1 MPQRA
6 SSNEPQLPEA
16 VRQRIA
22 QDLAAGRTIALP
34 PSELARADVREHL
47 PELLADLGR
56 LADGG
61 VPRLQVPGYQVLGE
75 IGHGGMSTVYLANHE
90 ALGRHVALKIV
101 PNWLGGQE
109 RARERLLNEARAMA
123 RLSHPNIVTIHD
135 IVEHGDT
142 VAIAMEWIDGL
153 TLAGLLRALP
163 EQPCAED
170 MVILRTSLGTGD
182 DAPDQLEATATR
194 TFVRMMVGV
203 AQAVHH
209 VHQHGL
215 LHLDIKPSNVLV
227 RRDGTPLLAD
237 FGVVREIDLALT
249 HTHSFAGTP
258 IYAAPEQLRRDDRS
272 FGPRTDVYGLGITLY
287 ELLARCQPLRQE
299 GLTKML
305 QDIQA
310 GRIPALATR
319 AQVPEDLANIVHK
332 AISPDPARRY
342 ESAAAFAQDLQAFL
356 DGRQVS
362 ARPLTRLERAQ
373 RWVRAEP
380 WKAMVAGVLL
390 VLVPIS
396 VGLGGKLLAELP
408 RSNLQLEREQR
419 EHNAELVHTGF
430 QRFLITERDHE
441 DFLAELRRARAKT
454 PKDPNLVAC
463 LCTML
468 SQDQPA
474 ACLAEI
480 QLAKDDGHGSPGLTA
495 LEERVRRGGLF
506 FDEATIEALRN
517 SKSSRLD
524 RLLAILDRI
533 RWQLNTQTEL
543 DLPDLAQDLEM
554 LMGIAEPDPL
564 LRGLRTWVAALE
576 GDRATLRICDE
587 VLASRWPDDI
597 YAQSWRLLAKDLVD
611 PTESQALARELLQQH
626 DGSALLWGLLARSH
640 RISGKLAES
649 LAAYEE
655 CQKRAKKPSFTVAC
669 YQARAL
675 ADLGKVDEAKACLPP
690 QDPTRPWPSSCRLLA
705 EERIDPAAAEAQ
717 YRQLLTGDRPP
728 LVLLVQGVDF
738 ALEKKDA
745 ELVEALCRRGRALF
759 PERHAFRW
767 TLADMCW
774 RNDRLEEEK
783 RHAEAAELL
792 RGLVVPKGRVDY
804 YGLGLAKTLVYR
816 REWSWLLQ
824 HSGRWAQFSKTKVY
838 LAKYFQGLAHARLGH
853 HDEAAACFAAHKQLA
868 VQDNPTGKARHYFE
882 SFAEDL
888 GLRVDPQRPA
898 SQRYPQV
905 DRQLCEHL
913 IPELESRNRT
923 KRNPWWSLILAEF
936 HDAGGNRDKA
946 LDYAKLARGQLPSAA
961 AGTPAD
967 LAERIDAAITRFSQR

>member
-6 SSNEPQLPEA
+6 NSDEPQLPED

-34 PSELARADVREHL
+34 PSELARADVRERL

-61 VPRLQVPGYQVLGE
+61 SSRLQVPGYRVLGE

-101 PNWLGGQE
+101 PNWLGGHE

-135 IVEHGDT
+135 IVDHGDT

-170 MVILRTSLGTGD
+170 MVILRTSLGTAS
-182 DAPDQLEATATR
+182 DAPDRLETTATR
-194 TFVRMMVGV
+194 TFVRMMIDV
-203 AQAVHH
+203 AGAVHH

-249 HTHSFAGTP
+249 HTRSFAGTP

-310 GRIPALATR
+310 GRIPALATH
-319 AQVPEDLANIVHK
+319 AKVPDDLANIVHK
-332 AISPDPARRY
+332 AISPEPARRY

-362 ARPLTRLERAQ
+362 ARPLTRLERAR

-396 VGLGGKLLAELP
+396 LGLGGKLLTELP
-408 RSNLQLEREQR
+408 RSTREREREQR
-419 EHNAELVHTGF
+419 ELNAELVHTGF

-441 DFLAELRRARAKT
+441 DFLDELRHARQAT
-454 PKDPNLVAC
+454 PSDPSLVAC

-474 ACLAEI
+474 ACLTEI
-480 QLAKDDGHGSPGLTA
+480 QRAKNDGHESPGLTA

-506 FDEATIEALRN
+506 FDEKTIEALRN
-517 SKSSRLD
+517 SRSSRLD

-533 RWQLNTQTEL
+533 RWQQNTQTEL
-543 DLPDLAQDLEM
+543 CLPDLAQDLEM
-554 LMGIAEPDPL
+554 LMGISEPDPL

-576 GDRATLRICDE
+576 GDRPTLRICDE

-597 YAQSWRLLAKDLVD
+597 WAQSWRLLAKDLVD
-611 PTESQALARELLQQH
+611 PTESQTLARELLQRH
-626 DGSALLWGLLARSH
+626 DGSAPLWGLLARSYC
-640 RISGKLAES
+640 IAGKSAES
-649 LAAYEE
+649 LAAYDE
-655 CQKRAKKPSFTVAC
+655 CQKRGKHPSFTVAC
-669 YQARAL
+669 YRAKAL
-675 ADLGKVDEAKACLPP
+675 ADLGRLDEARACLPP
-690 QDPTRPWPSSCRLLA
+690 QDPTRPWPSSPRLLA

-717 YRQLLTGDRPP
+717 YRKLLTGDRPP

-738 ALEKKDA
+738 ALEKQDA
-745 ELVEALCRRGRALF
+745 ELIEALCRRGHALF
-759 PERHAFRW
+759 PERHTFRW
-767 TLADMCW
+767 TLADACW
-774 RNDRLEEEK
+774 RTKRLEE
-783 RHAEAAELL
+783 ASALL
-792 RGLVVPKGRVDY
+792 RGLAVPKGRADY
-804 YGLGLAKTLVYR
+804 YGPPMAKTLASQH
-816 REWSWLLQ
+816 EWARLLQ
-824 HSGRWAQFSKTKVY
+824 HCERWAKFDKAKTHIALY
-838 LAKYFQGLAHARLGH
+838 YQGLALSRLERR
-853 HDEAAACFAAHKQLA
+853 DEAAEAFTAHRQLA
-868 VQDNPTGKARHYFE
+868 AELDRTDPTRKPHTRPGALVE
-882 SFAEDL
+882 QIW
-888 GLRVDPQRPA
+888 LRVDPRLPA
-898 SQRYPQV
+898 ASRHPQV
-905 DRQLCEHL
+905 DAKACHKLRAA
-913 IPELESRNRT
+913 INNPDSD
-923 KRNPWWSLILAEF
+923 KNPWWFLVLAE
-936 HDAGGNRDKA
+936 
-946 LDYAKLARGQLPSAA
+946 YAA
-961 AGTPAD
+961 ADGD
-967 LAERIDAAITRFSQR
+967 LAQARKYAEDAQRYLPRAPAEAPAELPRWIEEAKVRFRQ